1 MSRTS
6 DKWRQLKTKLIVLR
20 IICILQKKK
29 LIQRRHQNKKTEAV
43 TIRAT
48 KIANNRHR
56 RVVLQKFNRKA
67 FCGEQKLSPAP
78 ILESVVSL
86 YVHLAISFGDLMV
99 V

>member
-1 MSRTS
+1 MEAAK
-6 DKWRQLKTKLIVLR
+6 DKTYSITYYMH
-20 IICILQKKK
+20 ITKKK